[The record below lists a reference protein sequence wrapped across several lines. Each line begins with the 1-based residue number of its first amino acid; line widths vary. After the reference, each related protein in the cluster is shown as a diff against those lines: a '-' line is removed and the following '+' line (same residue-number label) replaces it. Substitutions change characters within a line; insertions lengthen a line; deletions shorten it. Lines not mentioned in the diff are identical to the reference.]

1 MIYIL
6 KQWAR
11 RMLGLR
17 KIQSVIIQEAEFAP
31 GDKVIDIGCG
41 DGALLARIALE
52 YGNDL
57 EYMGIEP
64 QESVRLRAE
73 QLHGDKGIKFKRAF
87 ADHLPSVQDYYTQV
101 ICMVSFHH
109 FPRESWK
116 ACLTECARVLRPGGK
131 LIIVEF
137 GTPRTFAG
145 RLLSLINTCRG
156 LARGI
161 EDVLKTE
168 GQGMGLGLV
177 EEKQQFGYITH
188 LIFTK

>member
-1 MIYIL
+1 
-6 KQWAR
+6 
-11 RMLGLR
+11 
-17 KIQSVIIQEAEFAP
+17 
-31 GDKVIDIGCG
+31 
-41 DGALLARIALE
+41 
-52 YGNDL
+52 
-57 EYMGIEP
+57 
-64 QESVRLRAE
+64 
-73 QLHGDKGIKFKRAF
+73 
-87 ADHLPSVQDYYTQV
+87 
-101 ICMVSFHH
+101 MVSFHH

-145 RLLSLINTCRG
+145 RVLSLINTCRG

-161 EDVLKTE
+161 EDFLKTE
-168 GQGMGLGLV
+168 GQGIGLRLV